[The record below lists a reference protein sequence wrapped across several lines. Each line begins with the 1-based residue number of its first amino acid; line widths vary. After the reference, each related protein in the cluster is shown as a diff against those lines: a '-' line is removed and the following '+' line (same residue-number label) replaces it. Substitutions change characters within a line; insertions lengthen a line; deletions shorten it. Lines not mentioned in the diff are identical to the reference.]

1 VTFANSTNSKSGTL
15 LVCVRRLLRTPRLP
29 VAFVPG
35 FTTHGGDMRK
45 ALLITAI
52 CLFAPALPALAADNG
67 FYLGGSVGQANI
79 EVEDVTFNGEDFD
92 ADDTGYKLIAGFRP
106 LDWLGLEASYVNFG
120 EPEDTLLG
128 NSVEVEGDGISAF
141 AVGFLA
147 AGPVDL
153 FGKVGL
159 LSWDS
164 RIVGSNEDGTDLAYG
179 VGAQFRLLSLS
190 VRAEYEIFDV
200 EDVDDLNM
208 ISIGVT
214 YTFL

>member
-1 VTFANSTNSKSGTL
+1 
-15 LVCVRRLLRTPRLP
+15 
-29 VAFVPG
+29 
-35 FTTHGGDMRK
+35 MRK
-45 ALLITAI
+45 TMLITAI

-79 EVEDVTFNGEDFD
+79 EVEDVTVSGEDFD

-153 FGKVGL
+153 FAKVGL

-164 RIVGSNEDGTDLAYG
+164 RIVGANEDGTDLTYG
-179 VGAQFRLLSLS
+179 VGAQFRLLSLG

-200 EDVDDLNM
+200 DDVDDLNM